1 MNINCP
7 SSDYELVLRKWKNA
21 CPVFLTTSNT
31 VIGRPDIGSFFT
43 VPTDPFMQMI
53 TNPYP
58 KIEVNRA
65 LALTSSSTSG
75 TILLSDGISAD
86 ETLNVGVIRIDINSS
101 QLQTPVFAATFEI
114 TGYATQNSTQVAEQF
129 KLKFTV
135 ESVTAAG
142 CINSMFVNL
151 GRKNTSIDATIPVD
165 AVVQKDSAGAV
176 TYDLSVVF
184 TNVPK
189 ESAVIVRNVFP
200 GSDDWC
206 AYTNALFANNL
217 YLVK

>member
-7 SSDYELVLRKWKNA
+7 SSDYEIVLRKWKKP
-21 CPVFLTTSNT
+21 CPVFLTTNNT
-31 VIGRPDIGSFFT
+31 QVVRPDIGSFFT
-43 VPTDPFMQMI
+43 VPTDPFMQMV

-58 KIEVNRA
+58 KVEVNQA
-65 LALTSSSTSG
+65 LPLTSASTAG
-75 TILLSDGISAD
+75 TILLSSGIAAN
-86 ETLNVGVIRIDINSS
+86 ETLSVGVIRIDINSS
-101 QLQTPVFAATFEI
+101 QLQTPVFAASFEI
-114 TGYATQNSTQVAEQF
+114 TGYAISNSTQVAEQF

-165 AVVQKDSAGAV
+165 AVVQKDAAGAI
-176 TYDLSVVF
+176 TYDLSITF

-206 AYTNALFANNL
+206 SYTNALFANDL